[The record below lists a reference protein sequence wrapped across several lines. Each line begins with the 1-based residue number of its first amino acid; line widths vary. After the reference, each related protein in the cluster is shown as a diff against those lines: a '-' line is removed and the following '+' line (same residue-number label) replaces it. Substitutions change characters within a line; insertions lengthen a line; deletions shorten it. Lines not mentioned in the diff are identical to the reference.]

1 MNLIKL
7 AIERPI
13 AVVAAVL
20 MAMLFGWVSLDRIP
34 IQMSPDVRQPVIRV
48 TTSWP
53 GAAPAEVEREIV
65 NRQEEVL
72 KGLEGLER
80 LVSTANNNQGSIE
93 LEFTVGQDMSRALLL
108 VSNRLDRVSGY
119 PDEAS
124 EPRLSTS
131 GTEDNSIAW
140 FSLRRAPGNDTDLT
154 SYGEFLEEVV
164 QDGIERVDG
173 VSGVNVWGGTEQ
185 EMRIEVDPA
194 QLARYALTVGDVIN
208 TLRAANASVSG
219 GDVSEGK
226 RRYVVRTEG
235 DFTTTADVEAI
246 VLRSQDRG
254 GAVSRVLVGDI
265 ATVSVEF
272 KRSAVV
278 AKNFGEP
285 SMTLSITREAGSNVI
300 ETMQSIRDTVKRLAE
315 GPMRDAG
322 LQITQIFDET
332 DYINS
337 AIRLVMQNILFGGIL
352 AIAVLLLFLRT
363 WRPTL
368 VVALS
373 IPVSVIGSFVAM
385 AVLGRSLN
393 VISLAGIAFAVGMV
407 VDAAIVVLENIFRLR
422 EEGAT
427 RREAAF
433 DGAMQVWPAVLVSAL
448 TTVMVF
454 IPVLLMELEAGQLFR
469 DIAVAISVSVM
480 LSLLVSVT
488 LIPALSNG
496 LLRDG
501 AAKPGRAFPIPGLD
515 HFARGF
521 SSFWINFARLMVR
534 SKTSAI
540 VVIVAVTGGAVLFA
554 AALAP
559 PLDYLPTGNRNFVF
573 GFIQPPSGYNL
584 DTTARITHRV
594 EEETQEYWLTPERRG
609 VTDIKGVSPLKHFFT
624 IALQGR
630 AFIGGTSLDETRAGE
645 LIPLMQGPARS
656 EPGTLAF
663 MFQPSLFGRSVGGGR
678 NINID
683 ISGGDLA
690 VLFDVGR
697 QTFDRIEE
705 VLPPSQG
712 TRIRPRPGLDFG
724 APEVRVLPDRVRL
737 ADNGVSARELGQSID
752 TFNDG
757 LRVAEVNVDGRRIDL
772 TLAGLRIEDEE
783 TQSIASLPVVT
794 RDGRIVP
801 VGGLADVVLTAG
813 PTQIRRI
820 DRQRTV
826 TLSVSPPRTMP
837 LQEAMETI
845 QDNVLTPM
853 RAAGLPRGVEFHIS
867 GTADKL
873 TQTWSE
879 LSIDLLLALVIVY
892 LVMAVLFESF
902 IYPLIIML
910 SVPIAAAGGLGG
922 LRLLNIYVNQPL
934 DMLTMLGFVI
944 LIGIVVNNAILLV
957 HQTLYLIRRKGRAPN
972 DAIIEATRNRIR
984 PIFMSTLTSVFGMLP
999 LVVIPGAGSELYR
1012 GLGSVVLGG
1021 LSVSAVLTMAIV
1033 PPMMSI
1039 TVGVLENR
1047 RVRRAEAR
1055 AGAAAA

>member
-1 MNLIKL
+1 
-7 AIERPI
+7 
-13 AVVAAVL
+13 

-48 TTSWP
+48 STNWP

-80 LVSTANNNQGSIE
+80 IVSTANNNQGSIE
-93 LEFTVGQDMSRALLL
+93 LEFKVGHDMSRALLL

-124 EPRLSTS
+124 EPTLSTS
-131 GTEDNSIAW
+131 GNEDSSIAW
-140 FSLRRAPGNDTDLT
+140 FSLRRAPGNDTDLS

-185 EMRIEVDPA
+185 EMRIEIDPA
-194 QLARYALTVGDVIN
+194 QLARYSLTVGEVIN
-208 TLRAANASVSG
+208 TLRSANASVSG

-235 DFTTTADVEAI
+235 DITSPADVEAI

-254 GAVSRVLVGDI
+254 GAIGRVLVGDI
-265 ATVSVEF
+265 ATVNVEF

-278 AKNFGEP
+278 SKNFGEP
-285 SMTLSITREAGSNVI
+285 SMTLSITREQGSNVI
-300 ETMQSIRDTVKRLAE
+300 ETMASIRDTVRRLAE

-337 AIRLVMQNILFGGIL
+337 AIRLVMQNILYGGVL
-352 AIAVLLLFLRT
+352 AVVILLLFLRT
-363 WRPTL
+363 WRPML

-385 AVLGRSLN
+385 AALGRSLN

-422 EEGAT
+422 QEGAT

-501 AAKPGRAFPIPGLD
+501 GPQPGRAFPIPGVD

-521 SSFWINFARLMVR
+521 TWFWISFAKLTVR
-534 SKTSAI
+534 SKTSAVAVI
-540 VVIVAVTGGAVLFA
+540 VVITGGAILFA
-554 AALAP
+554 SALAP
-559 PLDYLPTGNRNFVF
+559 RLDYLPTGNRNFVF
-573 GFIQPPSGYNL
+573 GFVQPPSGYNL
-584 DTTARITHRV
+584 DTTAAITQRV
-594 EEETQEYWLTPERRG
+594 ETEMRPYWWRPELNG
-609 VTDIKGVSPLKHFFT
+609 DADIEGVSPLKHFFT

-630 AFIGGTSLDETRAGE
+630 AFIGGASLDETRAGE
-645 LIPLMQGPARS
+645 LIPLMQSPARS

-663 MFQPSLFGRSVGGGR
+663 MFQPSLFGRSIGGGR

-697 QTFDRIEE
+697 QAFDRIEQ
-705 VLPPSQG
+705 VLPPDQG

-724 APEVRVLPDRVRL
+724 APEVRVLPDRMRL

-757 LRVAEVNVDGRRIDL
+757 LRVAEVNVNGRRIDL
-772 TLAGLRIEDEE
+772 TLAGPRLENEE

-794 RDGRIVP
+794 REGRIVP
-801 VGGLADVVLTAG
+801 VGGLADVVLTSG

-826 TLSVSPPRTMP
+826 TLSVRPPRTMP
-837 LQEAMETI
+837 LQEAMDLI

-853 RAAGLPRGVEFHIS
+853 RAAGLPRGVAFHIS
-867 GTADKL
+867 GAADKL
-873 TQTWSE
+873 TQTWGE

-910 SVPIAAAGGLGG
+910 SVPVAAAGGLGG

-972 DAIIEATRNRIR
+972 DAIIEATHNRIR

-1047 RVRRAEAR
+1047 RVRRAQAR
-1055 AGAAAA
+1055 GAAGTI

>member
-7 AIERPI
+7 SIERPT
-13 AVVAAVL
+13 AVIAAVL
-20 MAMLFGWVSLDRIP
+20 MAILFGWVSLERIP
-34 IQMSPDVRQPVIRV
+34 IQMAPDVRQPVIRV
-48 TTSWP
+48 STNWP
-53 GAAPAEVEREIV
+53 GAAPAEVEREII

-72 KGLEGLER
+72 KGLEGLDR
-80 LVSTANNNQGSIE
+80 MVSTANNNQGSIE
-93 LEFTVGQDMSRALLL
+93 LEFRVGQDMTRALLL
-108 VSNRLDRVSGY
+108 VANRLDRVSGY

-124 EPRLSTS
+124 QPTLRTS

-140 FSLRRAPGNDTDLT
+140 FSLRRAAGNDNDLT

-164 QDGIERVDG
+164 QEEIERVDG

-185 EMRIEVDPA
+185 EMRIEIDPA
-194 QLARYALTVGDVIN
+194 QLARYSLTVGEVIA
-208 TLRAANASVSG
+208 TLRSANASISG

-235 DFTTTADVEAI
+235 DLTTPADVEAI
-246 VLRSQDRG
+246 VLRSQIRD

-265 ATVSVEF
+265 ARVSVEF
-272 KRSAVV
+272 KQLAVV
-278 AKNFGEP
+278 AKNFGQP
-285 SMTLSITREAGSNVI
+285 SMTMSITREQGSNVI
-300 ETMQSIRDTVKRLAE
+300 ETMAAIRDTVRRLAE
-315 GPMRDAG
+315 GPMRDVG
-322 LQITQIFDET
+322 LEIIQIFDET
-332 DYINS
+332 DYIVS
-337 AIRLVMQNILFGGIL
+337 AINLVMQNIMYGGL
-352 AIAVLLLFLRT
+352 LAVLVLMLFLRS

-373 IPVSVIGSFVAM
+373 IPVSVIGTFIAM
-385 AVLGRSLN
+385 AALGRSIN
-393 VISLAGIAFAVGMV
+393 IISLAGIAFAVGMV

-422 EEGAT
+422 QEGAS
-427 RREAAF
+427 RREAAL
-433 DGAMQVWPAVLVSAL
+433 DGAMLVWPAVLVSAL

-454 IPVLLMELEAGQLFR
+454 IPVLVMELEAGQLFR

-480 LSLLVSVT
+480 LSLLVSIT

-496 LLRDG
+496 LLRE
-501 AAKPGRAFPIPGLD
+501 PGRRLGIPGVD

-521 SSFWINFARLMVR
+521 TWFWISFAKLMVR
-534 SKTSAI
+534 SKPSAI
-540 VVIVAVTGGAVLFA
+540 VVILAITGGAVLFA
-554 AALAP
+554 SALAP
-559 PLDYLPTGNRNFVF
+559 RLDYLPTGNRNFVF

-584 DTTARITHRV
+584 ETTASITRRV
-594 EEETQEYWLTPERRG
+594 ETETRPYWMTPERSG
-609 VTDIKGVSPLKHFFT
+609 VTDIEGVSPFKHFFT

-630 AFIGGTSLDETRAGE
+630 AFIGGTSVDETRAGE
-645 LIPLMQGPARS
+645 LIPLMQAPARA

-697 QTFDRIEE
+697 QAFDRLEV
-705 VLPPSQG
+705 VLPPDQG
-712 TRIRPRPGLDFG
+712 TRVRPRPGLDFG

-737 ADNGVSARELGQSID
+737 ADNGITVRELGQSID

-757 LRVAEVNVDGRRIDL
+757 LRVAEVNVNGRRIDL
-772 TLAGLRIEDEE
+772 TLTGPRVADEE
-783 TQSIASLPVVT
+783 TQAIGSLPVVT
-794 RDGRIVP
+794 RSGQIVP
-801 VGGLADVVLTAG
+801 VSSLADVVLTMG

-820 DRQRTV
+820 ERERTV

-837 LQEAMETI
+837 LQEAMLII
-845 QDNVLTPM
+845 QDDVLTPM
-853 RAAGLPRGVEFHIS
+853 REAGLPPGVEFHIS

-873 TQTWSE
+873 TQTWNE

-902 IYPLIIML
+902 VYPVIIML
-910 SVPIAAAGGLGG
+910 SVPVAAAGGLGG
-922 LRLLNIYVNQPL
+922 LRILNIFVNQPL

-957 HQTLYLIRRKGRAPN
+957 HQTLYLIRRKGRAAN

-999 LVVIPGAGSELYR
+999 LVVLPGAGSELYR

-1021 LSVSAVLTMAIV
+1021 LAVSAVLTMAIV

-1039 TVGVLENR
+1039 TVGVLET
-1047 RVRRAEAR
+1047 RRARRQQA
-1055 AGAAAA
+1055 AGAAA